1 MLICN
6 SCTVYIRYTH
16 SYLEVLNSN
25 DWFYILYFSVLS
37 SDVRQDWV
45 NVAMYLN
52 NQNTTENTNITR
64 KKIIFTFC
72 TQNEYYISIACCDHS
87 KSFNVVVVVD
97 NLFSKL
103 QFCFIDNDLKK
114 NIYLDLYS
122 VYLAGGARDPRQ
134 IPGPDTDTFWPAGQR
149 IKTTFVV
156 VVSKNIPNL
165 KTLC

>member
-72 TQNEYYISIACCDHS
+72 TQNEYYISIACCACRVLRKLGIMHVR
-87 KSFNVVVVVD
+87 NVSSQISLCSSHRLIRD
-97 NLFSKL
+97 ENFRLNMIFGMKGL
-103 QFCFIDNDLKK
+103 PLNEK
-114 NIYLDLYS
+114 NN
-122 VYLAGGARDPRQ
+122 
-134 IPGPDTDTFWPAGQR
+134 
-149 IKTTFVV
+149 IKADCTG
-156 VVSKNIPNL
+156 
-165 KTLC
+165 